1 MTAPLFSVLI
11 DTFNYG
17 KYIEEAVCSVLD
29 QDFPA
34 EQMEI
39 LVIDDGS
46 TDDTEERLKKFGS
59 AIRYLKKTN
68 GGQASAFNFGLQ
80 HAGGEFIAMLDAD
93 DMWLPNKLSRTHQAF
108 VSQPDAGMVYHRLY
122 HWVDG
127 ARDDEVPTRD
137 HFIAVSGRVPD
148 SRFSLLCYPM
158 LGTSSLAFRRRAIE
172 DLLPIPEV
180 LRTQADT
187 YLTALIIFISPVVA
201 IDEYL
206 TKYRIH
212 GANSF
217 HGSADNLT
225 PSQLENRIAIRRA
238 LTLAIGEWLRKR
250 GIDTESANIR
260 DYLKQ
265 WEKAQEIDRYALDA
279 PSRMEYF
286 RHLSEFPALYGELMT
301 RRQIAYNYL
310 RSFAALMLGYRH
322 LHYFDEFYTR
332 WWKSATPK
340 K

>member
-17 KYIEEAVCSVLD
+17 KYIEEAVCSVLG

-68 GGQASAFNFGLQ
+68 GGQASALNFGLQ
-80 HAGGEFIAMLDAD
+80 NARGEFIAMLDAD
-93 DMWLPNKLSRTHQAF
+93 DMWFPNKLSRTHQAF

-137 HFIAVSGRVPD
+137 HFIAISGRVPD

-206 TKYRIH
+206 AKYRIH
-212 GANSF
+212 GANYF
-217 HGSADNLT
+217 HGSADILT
-225 PSQLENRIAIRRA
+225 RSHLENRIAIRRA

-310 RSFAALMLGYRH
+310 RSFAALILGYRH
-322 LHYFDEFYTR
+322 LHYFDEFYLR